1 MPYPMMY
8 SFPFTGFWMIII
20 WLIFLV
26 IAYLIYKDAEK
37 RGRNGLL
44 WGFLVLIPWV
54 GIIFMIL
61 YLVLR
66 EEGHSVA
73 GKTTSGDILDERYAK
88 GELTREQYLQMKEDI
103 KRVE

>member
-1 MPYPMMY
+1 
-8 SFPFTGFWMIII
+8 MIIVL
-20 WLIFLV
+20 LISLV
-26 IAYLIYKDAEK
+26 IAYLICKDAEK
-37 RGRNGLL
+37 RGQNSLSM
-44 WGFLVLIPWV
+44 
-54 GIIFMIL
+54 GISSLDSPCRSNLMIL